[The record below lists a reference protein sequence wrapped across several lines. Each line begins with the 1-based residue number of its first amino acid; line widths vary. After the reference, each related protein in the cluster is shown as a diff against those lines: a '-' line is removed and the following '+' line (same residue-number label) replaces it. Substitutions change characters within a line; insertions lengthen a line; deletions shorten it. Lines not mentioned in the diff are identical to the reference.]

1 MMAVFHLPVL
11 RKKYYWQWRN
21 RGNGGNSETKKFIVY
36 CLLLKREITN
46 YKPQIRNHIMQ
57 WIDYVGLFGAVL
69 SSVTFVP
76 QVIKAWQTK
85 SVGDLSIW
93 MVFILI
99 ANVSTW
105 LFYGIVKHDIAII
118 VANSIIL
125 FLSLLMLYFKIS
137 FKK

>member
-1 MMAVFHLPVL
+1 
-11 RKKYYWQWRN
+11 
-21 RGNGGNSETKKFIVY
+21 
-36 CLLLKREITN
+36 
-46 YKPQIRNHIMQ
+46 MQ
-57 WIDYVGLFGAVL
+57 WIDYVGLFGAAL